1 MSEKFGPHK
10 KTEKHLR
17 VIRCKTWRR
26 FAPEENIR
34 IVLKGLRGEHSIAE
48 LCHRALAH
56 PQQLSGIAHTSLTTD
71 S

>member
-10 KTEKHLR
+10 RTEKHLS

-34 IVLKGLRGEHSIAE
+34 IVLKGLRGEHSITE